1 MTLGGASPAWA
12 QQALPYSYGFE
23 NNNLAGEG
31 WTAANPS
38 NLNASE
44 FGITA
49 DAKKTGDYGFRF
61 SSYNDKGD
69 TEQYLISPEINAPSG
84 VIVSFYH
91 KASQSTETIQVGYSE
106 TTAETGSFTWG
117 ENISVSSSSFTK
129 YEETF
134 PAGTKYIAIKY
145 AQSWKYRVYVDD
157 FSFTAP
163 PTCIKPTGLTSTDIS
178 SSSVDL
184 SWTSTADNFQIQYKK
199 TTDGDWTLVNE
210 ILDATTYTLS
220 GLEPATA
227 YQVRVRTY
235 CSAQDQ
241 SDWSDAYS
249 FTTDCA
255 TITID
260 ANHSFSED
268 FSAGNSLPNCWAVNN
283 ENKTGGSGWTI
294 SSNMGYSGYY
304 GDTYLILPAM
314 QLSVASQLIFD
325 NYFNYADD
333 YNGTTAKSSI
343 VISTTGTAAADFSTT
358 LYTFA
363 KSELPSSSGTALPK
377 EISLAAY
384 TGQTVYIAFKY
395 EGNNAHAWYVD
406 NVVVE
411 QAPACPKPTGLTA
424 SNPTWQGATLSWTA
438 GSDEEEWKVIYGAAG
453 FDPASAGTTIDNV
466 TENSYTLTGLTPET
480 EYDVYVKAVKGTDE
494 SALSD
499 KATFTTTE
507 RYPAPT
513 NLAIS
518 NLTTTSATL
527 TWNAAGESSWEVAI
541 NTTGATPA
549 TEAGTGTVVNAATYD
564 FSELTTE
571 TTYYAFVR
579 VKDGENFSNWSTA
592 CEFTPS
598 AYTYLTVNDGAT
610 TNSYVPVYGYF
621 SAASNLG
628 GQFIIPAANLTEV
641 QNKVIKKLTFYSNTS
656 EYDYGEAEFDVCIK
670 EVANATM
677 TSSMYDWND
686 ASWTT
691 VYNGTLSIV
700 GGKMTITFS
709 SDYNYNGSNLLV
721 GIHKTSNDKSGSNY
735 NFAFYGTNASSGNYR
750 SNYAPNGNRQLFQP
764 KTTIGYQEKTGAEL
778 KVYDGETEL
787 TESPAAFDF
796 GFVPAGTTHTFTLK
810 NTAATSYT
818 AVVSSANLTVD
829 PTTAITPDADGE
841 TFTVTMPNHD
851 INNEPVVITPEDGK
865 GLTAFTINVS
875 GRYRDASKIFVDF
888 TNDAIPTAWTASK
901 WYRSSYN
908 GYIYDDGTTAESHAE
923 LTTSR
928 IVSTNENLT
937 LSAKL
942 KTDAGILNVWWSAD
956 GTEWLDE
963 NKTELKTQLNTTEF
977 RSVNVN
983 VPAAAKYVKFEG
995 YNAYI
1000 KSIYGLADA
1009 PLMKVRKTAE
1019 GANLTSGM
1027 TVDFGLTASAD
1038 AETFYVVNASAG
1050 SLAGVDAVLTGTG
1063 FTLNKTNLSDDGGN
1077 FTIAVDTE
1085 VKGYREA
1092 TVTVSGTNQDDFVIN
1107 LKGFVSGADGKMRV
1121 DFNDNQLPANWKN
1134 ADTNPWEF
1142 ADGKAHTKAGNTG
1155 NSLLTTCKLTVAAD
1169 EVMAIKAMGDYSYS
1183 ELKVHVYQNGEEI
1196 TAKKMTFDSQ
1206 IQENKD
1212 NYTTLYFTGL
1222 AAGDYKLVFEG
1233 WKVYID
1239 EIAGFQVKA
1248 AAAHEAEVA
1257 DAGLTIPTTGNQY
1270 VEYTASV
1277 NVEVTG
1283 TSDEHLTVKFFI
1295 GDTQYGESV
1304 VKDVTSGNTE
1314 NFEVTFTPNAAV
1326 SGDAYFT
1333 IESDDIVAFQSDKVE
1348 ITINAALVLDET
1360 VDPAISSTGV
1370 KPSVVVKY
1378 NAKNGWN
1385 TICMPF
1391 ALTSDI
1397 LTSIFGTG
1405 WQAFEF
1411 KNYSGGI
1418 LGFNSTTTFY
1428 AGYPYIVYVET
1439 AATHEDVKLFDVNV
1453 TAASAKYD
1461 EHGDAT
1467 FQGIYAPIAAGSWP
1481 AGAYGVTSDGKIA
1494 PGNTS
1499 FSFMKGFRAYFTGI
1513 TAGARLSFFDET
1525 TGITTVIDAKELNN
1539 DGKVYNLNGQRV
1551 ENAHKGLYIVNGR
1564 KVVVK

>member
-23 NNNLAGEG
+23 NDLLTLEDG
-31 WTAANPS
+31 WTKF
-38 NLNASE
+38 
-44 FGITA
+44 FGTSLTNNNNECGIVGA
-49 DAKKTGDYGFRF
+49 AKKTGSYGFRF
-61 SSYNDKGD
+61 SSYNTTGANA
-69 TEQYLISPEINAPSG
+69 QYLISPELNAPNG
-84 VIVSFYH
+84 VDVTFAYA
-91 KASQSTETIQVGYSE
+91 ASSSNGAETFKVGYS
-106 TTAETGSFTWG
+106 TTDSEISSFTWG
-117 ENISVSSSSFTK
+117 TEISYKSTSWNN
-129 YEETF
+129 YEGSF
-134 PAGTKYIAIKY
+134 PAGTKYIAVY
-145 AQSWKYRVYVDD
+145 YYSNYKYRLYVDD

-199 TTDGDWTLVNE
+199 TSDGDWTLVNQ

-227 YQVRVRTY
+227 YQVKVRTY

-255 TITID
+255 TIT
-260 ANHSFSED
+260 SFPFTENFNGLASGIPMCWNNADGTTTNDSYKWNYNASGYDGACVRFESYYNSNGNTNMLKTPVMNLPSDKIMQLTFWYKNPAAGD
-268 FSAGNSLPNCWAVNN
+268 FSVYISSDGGSTYTTELATGLTGQSIWKQMEIVLPNAFQAQ
-283 ENKTGGSGWTI
+283 ENVVIVFKGT
-294 SSNMGYSGYY
+294 SNCG
-304 GDTYLILPAM
+304 
-314 QLSVASQLIFD
+314 
-325 NYFNYADD
+325 
-333 YNGTTAKSSI
+333 
-343 VISTTGTAAADFSTT
+343 
-358 LYTFA
+358 
-363 KSELPSSSGTALPK
+363 SSST
-377 EISLAAY
+377 
-384 TGQTVYIAFKY
+384 
-395 EGNNAHAWYVD
+395 NNIIYLDDVTI
-406 NVVVE
+406 E
-411 QAPACPKPTGLTA
+411 EAPACPKPTGLTA
-424 SNPTWQGATLSWTA
+424 SNPTWQGATLAWAA
-438 GSDEEEWKVIYGAAG
+438 GSDETEWKIIYGAAG

-466 TENSYTLTGLTPET
+466 TENPYTLTGLTPET

-564 FSELTTE
+564 FSGLTTE

-579 VKDGENFSNWSTA
+579 VKDGGNFSAWSTA

-610 TNSYVPVYGYF
+610 TNDAVPIYANGIWGATKV
-621 SAASNLG
+621 AS
-628 GQFIIPAANLTEV
+628 QFLILSTALTDMVNCE
-641 QNKVIKKLTFYSNTS
+641 IKKMTFYSSS
-656 EYDYGEAEFDVCIK
+656 ETNNFGNGSFEVYLAEV
-670 EVANATM
+670 N
-677 TSSMYDWND
+677 N
-686 ASWTT
+686 TT
-691 VYNGTLSIV
+691 VSSTKDWAEMTKVYNEATLSV
-700 GGKMTITFS
+700 SGGKMTIAFDNS
-709 SDYNYNGSNLLV
+709 FEYKGGNLLV
-721 GIHKTSNDKSGSNY
+721 GIKQTVKDQN
-735 NFAFYGTNASSGNYR
+735 GTNIYWYGVSTGNTNMSRYVTGTENKKF
-750 SNYAPNGNRQLFQP
+750 SP
-764 KTTIGYQEKTGAEL
+764 KVTIGYQEKTGSEL

-787 TESPAAFDF
+787 TESPASFDF

-851 INNEPVVITPEDGK
+851 ITDEPVVITPEDGK

-901 WYRSSYN
+901 WYRNSYS

-956 GTEWLDE
+956 GAEWLE
-963 NKTELKTQLNTTEF
+963 GNKTELKDQLNTTEF
-977 RSVNVN
+977 TN
-983 VPAAAKYVKFEG
+983 VPVTVPATAKYVKFEG
-995 YNAYI
+995 YSAYI

-1019 GANLTSGM
+1019 GANLSTPQ

-1050 SLAGVDAVLTGTG
+1050 SLAGVDAALTGTG

-1107 LKGFVSGADGKMRV
+1107 LKGFVSGEVGKMYV

-1169 EVMAIKAMGDYSYS
+1169 EVMAIKAKGETGAS
-1183 ELKVHVYQNGEEI
+1183 ELKVHVYQNGQEI
-1196 TAKKMTFDSQ
+1196 TAKKATFDSQ
-1206 IQENKD
+1206 VEASTE

-1239 EIAGFQVKA
+1239 EIAGFTVNPNDPELKVYSDALATQEVATATTKDFGWVADDADA
-1248 AAAHEAEVA
+1248 AAFTSTYYIKNN
-1257 DAGLTIPTTGNQY
+1257 GTGTLTISNISA
-1270 VEYTASV
+1270 VE
-1277 NVEVTG
+1277 
-1283 TSDEHLTVKFFI
+1283 
-1295 GDTQYGESV
+1295 
-1304 VKDVTSGNTE
+1304 
-1314 NFEVTFTPNAAV
+1314 
-1326 SGDAYFT
+1326 
-1333 IESDDIVAFQSDKVE
+1333 
-1348 ITINAALVLDET
+1348 
-1360 VDPAISSTGV
+1360 
-1370 KPSVVVKY
+1370 
-1378 NAKNGWN
+1378 
-1385 TICMPF
+1385 
-1391 ALTSDI
+1391 
-1397 LTSIFGTG
+1397 
-1405 WQAFEF
+1405 
-1411 KNYSGGI
+1411 
-1418 LGFNSTTTFY
+1418 GF
-1428 AGYPYIVYVET
+1428 T
-1439 AATHEDVKLFDVNV
+1439 AATAENATTVSGENTLALTITMDKNAV
-1453 TAASAKYD
+1453 SAKS
-1461 EHGDAT
+1461 GT
-1467 FQGIYAPIAAGSWP
+1467 FTLTTDGGNFTIPVKGFVCDHSKNLVDFTANGAKFPAGWTAGSW
-1481 AGAYGVTSDGKIA
+1481 TI
-1494 PGNTS
+1494 
-1499 FSFMKGFRAYFTGI
+1499 
-1513 TAGARLSFFDET
+1513 
-1525 TGITTVIDAKELNN
+1525 
-1539 DGKVYNLNGQRV
+1539 
-1551 ENAHKGLYIVNGR
+1551 HKDICLQLFY
-1564 KVVVK
+1564 